1 MDWQFDVMEWLE
13 AEMVPEKAMIATRA
27 RTRPKVLLKPPLNE
41 TATSCGHV
49 NIIVII
55 MNLWNCRFSVKK
67 SKDEHE

>member
-13 AEMVPEKAMIATRA
+13 AEIVPERMIASRA
-27 RTRPKVLLKPPLNE
+27 RTRPKVLLLPPPNE
-41 TATSCGHV
+41 TAASCGNV

-55 MNLWNCRFSVKK
+55 MNLWNCGFSVKK